1 MNKYGIENFK
11 IEEIEYIEDDKLLA
25 EREIYWIN
33 ELNTYGHNAS
43 KGGDGKILYDYNE
56 IIDLYNMGYSQKQ
69 VAEKIGCCDDTISKI
84 LKAHNVP
91 IRGGNTRKIDQFD
104 KAGNY
109 VQSFFGSIEAAK
121 WLVENG
127 LAKSTYS
134 KRHITD
140 CCNKKIKA
148 AYGYIWRYAVLP

>member
-1 MNKYGIENFK
+1 MGKTTSTIEERFKKHCRDSRKTRCNKRPLYNAMNKYGIENFK

-69 VAEKIGCCDDTISKI
+69 VAEKIECCDDTISKI
-84 LKAHNVP
+84 LKAYNVP
-91 IRGGNTRKIDQFD
+91 IRGGNTRKID
-104 KAGNY
+104 
-109 VQSFFGSIEAAK
+109 
-121 WLVENG
+121 
-127 LAKSTYS
+127 
-134 KRHITD
+134 
-140 CCNKKIKA
+140 
-148 AYGYIWRYAVLP
+148 

>member
-1 MNKYGIENFK
+1 MGKTTSTIEERFKEHCRDSRKTRCNKRPLYNAMNKYGIENFK

-33 ELNTYGHNAS
+33 ELNTYGYNAS
-43 KGGDGKILYDYNE
+43 KGGDEKILYDYNE

-91 IRGGNTRKIDQFD
+91 IRGGNTRKID
-104 KAGNY
+104 
-109 VQSFFGSIEAAK
+109 
-121 WLVENG
+121 
-127 LAKSTYS
+127 
-134 KRHITD
+134 
-140 CCNKKIKA
+140 
-148 AYGYIWRYAVLP
+148 

>member
-1 MNKYGIENFK
+1 MGKTTSTIEERFKEHCRDSRKTRCNKRPLYNVMNKYGIENFK

-43 KGGDGKILYDYNE
+43 KGDDGKILYDYNE

-84 LKAHNVP
+84 LK
-91 IRGGNTRKIDQFD
+91 RS
-104 KAGNY
+104 Y
-109 VQSFFGSIEAAK
+109 
-121 WLVENG
+121 
-127 LAKSTYS
+127 
-134 KRHITD
+134 
-140 CCNKKIKA
+140 
-148 AYGYIWRYAVLP
+148 